1 MRVKSTRDERSS
13 PKKATIRTPNNIN
26 QPLRLS
32 FFLSLSRALF
42 MSITLSLLFVRGKTP
57 LFFPKIPQNVPVHHS
72 ARIRTSFLGSI
83 VAPKVVVTKA
93 SSSASSSSSSSF
105 VCFREERKRN
115 QSFCSRCW
123 CDDKIRKI
131 QEQLERNAE
140 AKPRFVGDEKRRR
153 KWSRSSNVRG
163 GG

>member
-13 PKKATIRTPNNIN
+13 PKKATIKTPNNIN

-32 FFLSLSRALF
+32 FSLSLSRALF
-42 MSITLSLLFVRGKTP
+42 MSITRGLLFVRGKTP
-57 LFFPKIPQNVPVHHS
+57 LFSPKIPQNVPVRHS

-83 VAPKVVVTKA
+83 VAPKVVVTKV

>member
-13 PKKATIRTPNNIN
+13 PKKATIKTPNDIN

-42 MSITLSLLFVRGKTP
+42 MSITALLFVRGKTP
-57 LFFPKIPQNVPVHHS
+57 LFSPKIPQNVPVRHS
-72 ARIRTSFLGSI
+72 APGIRTSFLGSI

-131 QEQLERNAE
+131 QEQLER
-140 AKPRFVGDEKRRR
+140 K
-153 KWSRSSNVRG
+153 RG
-163 GG
+163 GKAALCRR

>member
-42 MSITLSLLFVRGKTP
+42 MSITRAPFCEGKNASRG
-57 LFFPKIPQNVPVHHS
+57 KIPQNVPVHHS

>member
-1 MRVKSTRDERSS
+1 MSVKSTRDERSS
-13 PKKATIRTPNNIN
+13 PKKATIKTPNNIN

-57 LFFPKIPQNVPVHHS
+57 LFSPTIPQNVPVRHS

>member
-13 PKKATIRTPNNIN
+13 PKKATIKTPNNIN

-32 FFLSLSRALF
+32 FSLSLSRALF
-42 MSITLSLLFVRGKTP
+42 MSITQSLLFVRGKTP
-57 LFFPKIPQNVPVHHS
+57 LFSPKIPQNVPVRHS
-72 ARIRTSFLGSI
+72 ARIRTSFLGGI
-83 VAPKVVVTKA
+83 VAPKVVVAKA

-153 KWSRSSNVRG
+153 KWSRRSNVRG

>member
-13 PKKATIRTPNNIN
+13 PKKATIKTPNDIN

-32 FFLSLSRALF
+32 FSLSLSRGLF
-42 MSITLSLLFVRGKTP
+42 MSITQSLLFVRGKTP
-57 LFFPKIPQNVPVHHS
+57 LFSPKIPQNVPHHS
-72 ARIRTSFLGSI
+72 TRRTSFLGSI

-153 KWSRSSNVRG
+153 KWSRRSNVRG

>member
-1 MRVKSTRDERSS
+1 MSVKSTRDERSS
-13 PKKATIRTPNNIN
+13 PKKATIKTPNNIN

-57 LFFPKIPQNVPVHHS
+57 LFSPKIPQNVPVRHS

-153 KWSRSSNVRG
+153 KWSRSRNVRG